1 MRQEVTIMLA
11 MQEAMNAKIHPKWRD
26 QSFPWYRAIWIECAE
41 LLDHHGWKWWKKQRS
56 NRDQMLLELI
66 DIWHFGLSVL
76 LVKNSNAEMITACLT
91 QELNICLD
99 SNNFCQNLEIFA
111 CHTLETKDFDVAKFA
126 TLMRGINMSFE
137 DLYLGYVGKNVLNFF
152 RQDHGY
158 KDGSYIKK
166 WGQLEDNVHLIN
178 IIQKMDIDSLTF
190 NDDLY
195 HRLEQAYRDNLQS
208 FTGDL

>member
-1 MRQEVTIMLA
+1 
-11 MQEAMNAKIHPKWRD
+11 
-26 QSFPWYRAIWIECAE
+26 
-41 LLDHHGWKWWKKQRS
+41 
-56 NRDQMLLELI
+56 
-66 DIWHFGLSVL
+66 
-76 LVKNSNAEMITACLT
+76 
-91 QELNICLD
+91 
-99 SNNFCQNLEIFA
+99 
-111 CHTLETKDFDVAKFA
+111 
-126 TLMRGINMSFE
+126 MRGINMSFE

-166 WGQLEDNVHLIN
+166 WGQLEDNEHLIN
-178 IIQKMDIDSLTF
+178 IIRKMDIDSLTF